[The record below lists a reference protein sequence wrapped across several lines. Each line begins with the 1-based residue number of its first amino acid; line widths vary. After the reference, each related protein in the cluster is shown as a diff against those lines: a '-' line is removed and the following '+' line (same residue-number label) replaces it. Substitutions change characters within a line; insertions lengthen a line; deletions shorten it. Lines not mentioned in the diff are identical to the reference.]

1 MAQVLAGASVVDA
14 APPGKISYEDFLQ
27 RFSGI
32 HAEWVD
38 GEVLEMPSVSIK
50 HQDVGRFLLRLI
62 SDFVEDYQ
70 LGTVL
75 YEKFQMRLPTRP
87 SGREPDIIFVG
98 TANLSRLGSS
108 YLDGPGDLVVE
119 IVSPESQSRDRV
131 DKFAEYQR
139 DGVGEYWLI
148 DPALQEALF
157 FVRDTHG
164 HFQSVTP
171 DSGGIYHSAVL
182 IGLWL
187 RIAWLWQRPLPPM
200 VQVRRELGLS

>member
-1 MAQVLAGASVVDA
+1 MAQVVADASTT
-14 APPGKISYEDFLQ
+14 PIQSKKMSYEDFLK
-27 RFSGI
+27 RYEGI

-38 GEVLEMPSVSIK
+38 GEVLEMPSVSIN

-62 SDFVEDYQ
+62 SDFVEDYN

-75 YEKFQMRLPTRP
+75 YEKFQMRLPMRP
-87 SGREPDIIFVG
+87 SGREPDIIFVSN
-98 TANLSRLGSS
+98 THLSRLESS

-119 IVSPESQSRDRV
+119 VVSPESQSRDRV

-148 DPALQEALF
+148 DPVMQEALF
-157 FVRDTHG
+157 FVLDDNGR
-164 HFQSVTP
+164 FQSVP
-171 DSGGIYHSAVL
+171 SNGDGLYHSAIL
-182 IGLWL
+182 PGLWL

-200 VQVRRELGLS
+200 TQVRRELGLS